1 MLFLDADAYKAV
13 DDLTHLTD
21 IVKRH
26 LEQAAY
32 TDHPTYYSI
41 PSLTAMPSM
50 SSK

>member
-26 LEQAAY
+26 LEQG
-32 TDHPTYYSI
+32 SI
-41 PSLTAMPSM
+41 YR
-50 SSK
+50 SSNIL